1 MKMQYCD
8 VSEHAPLSFSL
19 SFVQEAQ
26 ERPQTVVICQHLP
39 ETGVIFSIFQQL
51 RLNTLLS
58 LIFQQLSAKT
68 YLPFCT
74 ELHLVL
80 CRVYA
85 IHCMASGKYQNSA
98 HSTRNCLCGI
108 SLVWHFTGIIRRW
121 IVSPPAALHHLDIH
135 VSILLSYSQ
144 SDPAKPR
151 EITNQTHRH
160 TNT

>member
-58 LIFQQLSAKT
+58 VIFQQLLAKT
-68 YLPFCT
+68 HLPFCA

-80 CRVYA
+80 HMLCVWQVA
-85 IHCMASGKYQNSA
+85 
-98 HSTRNCLCGI
+98 STRILRTVLAIVCVAFLQCGI
-108 SLVWHFTGIIRRW
+108 SQ
-121 IVSPPAALHHLDIH
+121 A
-135 VSILLSYSQ
+135 
-144 SDPAKPR
+144 
-151 EITNQTHRH
+151 
-160 TNT
+160 